1 MPKRADRLSVPM
13 TIDWEGKSNR
23 KHFLQHTINQN
34 QYKTIVEVGVRD
46 GRTTF
51 HLLDNCECI
60 ERYYAIDSDTTLFYT
75 KDVKE
80 KYKDRLIPIRGYSH
94 DVAKQIP
101 NDSVDLVFIDANHS
115 YEYVKNDIIDYKPK
129 IKLGG
134 LLSGHD
140 IDYPGVSQAVNEQFN
155 YYDVGPNY
163 VWFLKIL

>member
-1 MPKRADRLSVPM
+1 M
-13 TIDWEGKSNR
+13 
-23 KHFLQHTINQN
+23 
-34 QYKTIVEVGVRD
+34 
-46 GRTTF
+46 
-51 HLLDNCECI
+51 
-60 ERYYAIDSDTTLFYT
+60 
-75 KDVKE
+75 
-80 KYKDRLIPIRGYSH
+80 IPIRGYSH

-101 NDSVDLVFIDANHS
+101 DDSVDLVFIDANHS

-140 IDYPGVSQAVNEQFN
+140 IDYPGVSQAINEQFN